1 MMNNNWQTKTII
13 IGAVIGAVT
22 GVIGAYILVQ
32 AAEKLGNR
40 PQLSAGDG
48 VKVGL
53 GVMAVLRLLAD
64 LGSR

>member
-1 MMNNNWQTKTII
+1 MNNNWQTKTMV
-13 IGAVIGAVT
+13 IGAVIGAVM

-32 AAEKLGNR
+32 ASEKAGGR
-40 PQLSAGDG
+40 PQISAGDG

>member
-1 MMNNNWQTKTII
+1 MNENWKMKTLL
-13 IGAVIGAVT
+13 IGAAVGITT
-22 GVIGAYILVQ
+22 GLIGAYILIQ
-32 AAEKLGNR
+32 AAEKAETR
-40 PQLSAGDG
+40 PQVSAGDG

>member
-1 MMNNNWQTKTII
+1 MKENWQSKFLLMGAI
-13 IGAVIGAVT
+13 IGAVAGVVAAV
-22 GVIGAYILVQ
+22 ILVQ
-32 AAEKLGNR
+32 NAEKAGNR

-53 GVMAVLRLLAD
+53 GVLAVLKLLSD

>member
-1 MMNNNWQTKTII
+1 MKENWQSKIMLFGAI
-13 IGAVIGAVT
+13 IGAVA
-22 GVIGAYILVQ
+22 GVIAAVVLVQ
-32 AAEKLGNR
+32 SAEKAGTR

-53 GVMAVLRLLAD
+53 GVLAVMKMMAD

>member
-1 MMNNNWQTKTII
+1 MNNNWQTKTMI
-13 IGAVIGAVT
+13 IGAVIGAIT

-32 AAEKLGNR
+32 ASEKAGNR

-53 GVMAVLRLLAD
+53 GLMAVLRLLAD

>member
-1 MMNNNWQTKTII
+1 MNWKTKTLI
-13 IGAVIGAVT
+13 IGAAVGLAIGLL
-22 GVIGAYILVQ
+22 GAYIVIQRSEQLDTLP
-32 AAEKLGNR
+32 E
-40 PQLSAGDG
+40 LSAGDG

>member
-1 MMNNNWQTKTII
+1 MNNNWQTKTMI

-22 GVIGAYILVQ
+22 GIIGAYILVQ
-32 AAEKLGNR
+32 ASEKVGAR

>member
-1 MMNNNWQTKTII
+1 MNNNWQTKTIV

-22 GVIGAYILVQ
+22 GIIGAYILVQ
-32 AAEKLGNR
+32 ASEKVGTR

>member
-1 MMNNNWQTKTII
+1 MMNNNWQTKTMI
-13 IGAVIGAVT
+13 IGAVIGAVA
-22 GVIGAYILVQ
+22 GVIGAYILIQ
-32 AAEKLGNR
+32 ASEKAGNQ
-40 PQLSAGDG
+40 PQISAGDG